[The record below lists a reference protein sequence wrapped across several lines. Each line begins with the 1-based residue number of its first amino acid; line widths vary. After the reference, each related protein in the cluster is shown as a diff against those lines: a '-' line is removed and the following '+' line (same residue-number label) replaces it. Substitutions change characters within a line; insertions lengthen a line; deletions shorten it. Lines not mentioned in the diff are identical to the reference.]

1 HTVPGKKKK
10 LARSKMG
17 QRADLVLCASS
28 DLGFGVAEVNVFVN
42 SKRDKVN
49 FGKWRQITKSLKDMF
64 VQLATDIDL
73 SEEIQ
78 HELVLPGF
86 IHGGKQKYTQ
96 SFFHDLLFG

>member
-1 HTVPGKKKK
+1 
-10 LARSKMG
+10 MG

-78 HELVLPGF
+78 HELFV
-86 IHGGKQKYTQ
+86 I
-96 SFFHDLLFG
+96 